1 MSIISLSQLRRKLL
15 IPTLAIAI
23 PVCITLTASEIAL
36 RVLGFRSS
44 VIHAEMFDVNLDDPL
59 LPFTLHAGYEGLY
72 AGGVVTVGADG
83 NRIVP
88 APLDADKTEFLHKIV
103 LLGDSVVFGQ
113 GVDDAGTIPANVQ
126 RLLYDRGSR
135 SRVVSIAAPGYT
147 SWNEYAAFS
156 KYPDLPK
163 VQTLIVVY
171 VNHTE
176 RGRDNDHFKF
186 RETGGRIHYMEQN
199 ILHKI
204 LRMMYDNSRLFFLT
218 ADSVK
223 RVWNAVRQPSPEW
236 ADGLDAEALSYSVQA
251 VENLQELCEKRNI
264 KLVVAI
270 YRDSAIYRYP
280 DWVLKYEDAVSSALT
295 SKGVDHFVLRW
306 ATDRLSQNR
315 FAISWNDGVHPSA
328 EASRIIAEEIA
339 AELARRGS

>member
-1 MSIISLSQLRRKLL
+1 MSIVSLSQLRRKLL
-15 IPTLAIAI
+15 VPALAIAI
-23 PVCITLTASEIAL
+23 PVCITLTASEVAL
-36 RVLGFRSS
+36 RALGFRSS
-44 VIHAEMFDVNLDDPL
+44 VIHAEMFDVNPDDPL
-59 LPFTLHAGYEGLY
+59 LPFTLHPGYKGLY

-88 APLDADKTEFLHKIV
+88 APLDADKTDFLHTIV

-113 GVDDAGTIPANVQ
+113 GLDDAGTIPANMQ
-126 RLLYDRGSR
+126 RLIYDRGSR
-135 SRVVSIAAPGYT
+135 RRVVSIAAPGYMA
-147 SWNEYAAFS
+147 WNEYAAFS

-163 VQTLIVVY
+163 VQTLILVY
-171 VNHTE
+171 VNHIE

-204 LRMMYDNSRLFFLT
+204 LRVMYDNLRLFFLT

-223 RVWNAVRQPSPEW
+223 RAWNAVRQPSLERV
-236 ADGLDAEALSYSVQA
+236 DELDADALYYSVQA
-251 VENLQELCEKRNI
+251 VENLQELCQRRNI
-264 KLVVAI
+264 KLIVAI
-270 YRDSAIYRYP
+270 YRDSAIYYYP
-280 DWVLKYEDAVSSALT
+280 HWVLKFEDALSSALA

-315 FAISWNDGVHPSA
+315 FAISWNDGAHPSA